1 MFEIFPGILKHFP
14 GTHTRLYSMIEEVKD
29 FITENME
36 RHQKMLDPSGPKDF
50 IDSFLLRMDK
60 ARPAQDMRW
69 GWETERWKLY

>member
-14 GTHTRLYSMIEEVKD
+14 GKHIRLYSMIEEVKA
-29 FITENME
+29 FITENVE

-60 ARPAQDMRW
+60 ARPAPDMHW
-69 GWETERWKLY
+69 GWESE

>member
-1 MFEIFPGILKHFP
+1 
-14 GTHTRLYSMIEEVKD
+14 MIEEVKD